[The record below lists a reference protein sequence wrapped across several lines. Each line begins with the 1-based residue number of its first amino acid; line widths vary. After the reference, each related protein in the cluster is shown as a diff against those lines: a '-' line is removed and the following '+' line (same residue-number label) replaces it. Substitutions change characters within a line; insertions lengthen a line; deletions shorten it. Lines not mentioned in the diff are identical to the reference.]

1 MRHFEQQI
9 ATASA
14 TSHGLVTRADAAA
27 AGTGRQ
33 VRRRVANEDWIA
45 VAPGVWRLAG
55 VPTTWE
61 LELHAGLAW
70 LGPAAVVCGTAA
82 AALHGFDGFLPGPV
96 EFLVPRAHRW
106 RCGPLAVRTTD
117 RLELIDRAHARE
129 LPVTSAA
136 RTIIDL
142 AGRDVSGHQLAAA
155 IDSAARSGLIS
166 IASLTAR
173 MAALRRRRP
182 AGIRRLDELMLD
194 AGGHSYLERRFLRL
208 LREHGMPRPRTQV
221 VYRRDGATVAR
232 VDFDVPDRDV
242 VIEVSGGRGHSSDAD
257 RRRDARRR
265 NELQRQGKKVIEFT
279 TADVLDDPDY
289 VVRTLR
295 EHLG

>member
-1 MRHFEQQI
+1 MRDFEQRI
-9 ATASA
+9 AAA
-14 TSHGLVTRADAAA
+14 AADFHGLVTRTDATR

-33 VRRRVANEDWIA
+33 VRRRVANEEWITL
-45 VAPGVWRLAG
+45 APGVWRLAG
-55 VPTTWE
+55 VPTSWE
-61 LELHAGLAW
+61 MQLHAGLAW
-70 LGPAAVVCGTAA
+70 LGPTAVVCGAAA

-96 EFLVPRAHRW
+96 EFLVPRTQRW
-106 RCGPLAVRTTD
+106 RRGPFVVHTTD
-117 RLELIDRAHARE
+117 RLELIDRASAGG

-142 AGRDVSGHQLAAA
+142 AGRDVTSRQLAAA

-173 MAALRRRRP
+173 MTALRARRP

-208 LREHGMPRPRTQV
+208 LRELGMPRPRTQV
-221 VYRRDGATVAR
+221 VYRRDGTTVAR
-232 VDFDVPDRDV
+232 VDFGVADRDV
-242 VIEVSGGRGHSSDAD
+242 VIEVSGRRGHSSDAD

-289 VVRTLR
+289 VGRTLR